1 MPFKIFLTNSFFAQ
15 NYPQKFWSTENNF
28 TIIRAENL
36 YFQDKTQLE
45 DFHSAFLFKYSKK
58 YNKLKQ
64 LLFNL
69 KGNRLFYTNVPYE
82 IILFLD

>member
-1 MPFKIFLTNSFFAQ
+1 MPFKNFLTNSFFAQ

-28 TIIRAENL
+28 TTTIKIENL
-36 YFQDKTQLE
+36 DFQDKIQLE
-45 DFHSAFLFKYSKK
+45 DFHSAFLFKHSKK

-69 KGNRLFYTNVPYE
+69 KGNRLFYTNVPY
-82 IILFLD
+82 